1 MHYGMAIDLQLCFGC
16 TECAVA
22 CKSNNNLPNNMWWN
36 RVLTD
41 GGDYPDTAKGTYPQ
55 VCMAHYP
62 VGCQHCANPACAK
75 VCPVGATWRDEKT
88 GIVVQDVDKCIRLP
102 HVHGR
107 LPLQRPARSTG
118 KSRPTPLTSPWRL
131 RCPQARCRRG
141 GEVHLLRQ
149 PPCTRRRARL
159 HGALPRTSAV
169 LGRSGRSWQRRVSRD
184 RRTSHRSLAGRQRHG
199 AFRVLLGVKECLND

>member
-88 GIVVQDVDKCIRLP
+88 GIVVQDVDKCIGCRMCMGACPYSARTFNWEEPAYAVDFPLGDFDAPKHVAGAVEKCTFCADRLARGEEP
-102 HVHGR
+102 ACMEHCPGR
-107 LPLQRPARSTG
+107 ARYWGDLDDPGSDVSRAIAG
-118 KSRPTPLTSPWRL
+118 RPTVRL
-131 RCPQARCRRG
+131 LEDKGTEPS
-141 GEVHLLRQ
+141 VYY
-149 PPCTRRRARL
+149 
-159 HGALPRTSAV
+159 
-169 LGRSGRSWQRRVSRD
+169 
-184 RRTSHRSLAGRQRHG
+184 LA
-199 AFRVLLGVKECLND
+199 

>member
-55 VCMAHYP
+55 VSMAHYP

-88 GIVVQDVDKCIRLP
+88 GIVVQDVDKCIGCRMCMGACPYSARTFNWEEPAYAVDFPLGDFDAPKHVAGVVEKCTFCANRLARGEEP
-102 HVHGR
+102 ACMEHCPGR
-107 LPLQRPARSTG
+107 ARYWGDLDDPDSSVSRAIAG
-118 KSRPTPLTSPWRL
+118 RPTVRL
-131 RCPQARCRRG
+131 LEDKGTEPS
-141 GEVHLLRQ
+141 VYY
-149 PPCTRRRARL
+149 
-159 HGALPRTSAV
+159 
-169 LGRSGRSWQRRVSRD
+169 
-184 RRTSHRSLAGRQRHG
+184 LA
-199 AFRVLLGVKECLND
+199 

>member
-88 GIVVQDVDKCIRLP
+88 GIVVQDVDKCIGCRMCMGACPYSARTFNWEEPAYAVDFPLGDFDAPKHVAGAVEKCTFCANRLARGEAP
-102 HVHGR
+102 ACMEHCPGR
-107 LPLQRPARSTG
+107 ARYWGDLDDPGSDVSRAIAG
-118 KSRPTPLTSPWRL
+118 RPTVRL
-131 RCPQARCRRG
+131 LEDKGTEPS
-141 GEVHLLRQ
+141 VYY
-149 PPCTRRRARL
+149 
-159 HGALPRTSAV
+159 
-169 LGRSGRSWQRRVSRD
+169 
-184 RRTSHRSLAGRQRHG
+184 LA
-199 AFRVLLGVKECLND
+199 

>member
-55 VCMAHYP
+55 VSMAHYP

-88 GIVVQDVDKCIRLP
+88 GIVVQDVDKCIGCRMCMGACPYSARTFNWEEPAYAVDFPLGDFDAPKHVAGAVEKCTFCANRLARGEEP
-102 HVHGR
+102 ACMEHCPGR
-107 LPLQRPARSTG
+107 ARYWGDLDDPGSDVSRAIAGRSTV
-118 KSRPTPLTSPWRL
+118 RL
-131 RCPQARCRRG
+131 LEDKGTEPS
-141 GEVHLLRQ
+141 VYY
-149 PPCTRRRARL
+149 
-159 HGALPRTSAV
+159 
-169 LGRSGRSWQRRVSRD
+169 
-184 RRTSHRSLAGRQRHG
+184 LA
-199 AFRVLLGVKECLND
+199 

>member
-55 VCMAHYP
+55 VSMAHYP

-88 GIVVQDVDKCIRLP
+88 GIVVQDVDKCIGCRMCMGACPYSARTFNWEEPAYAVDFPLGDFDAPKHVAGVVEKCTFCANRLARGEEP
-102 HVHGR
+102 ACMEHCPGR
-107 LPLQRPARSTG
+107 ARYWGDLDDPYSDVSRAIAG
-118 KSRPTPLTSPWRL
+118 RPTVRL
-131 RCPQARCRRG
+131 LEDKGTEPS
-141 GEVHLLRQ
+141 VYY
-149 PPCTRRRARL
+149 
-159 HGALPRTSAV
+159 
-169 LGRSGRSWQRRVSRD
+169 
-184 RRTSHRSLAGRQRHG
+184 LA
-199 AFRVLLGVKECLND
+199 

>member
-88 GIVVQDVDKCIRLP
+88 GIVVQDVDKCIGCRMCMGACPYSARTFNWEEPAYAVDFPLGDFDAPTHVAGAVEKCTFCANRLARGEEP
-102 HVHGR
+102 ACMEHCPGR
-107 LPLQRPARSTG
+107 ARYWGDLDDPGSDVSRAIAG
-118 KSRPTPLTSPWRL
+118 RPTVRL
-131 RCPQARCRRG
+131 LEDKGTEPS
-141 GEVHLLRQ
+141 VYY
-149 PPCTRRRARL
+149 
-159 HGALPRTSAV
+159 
-169 LGRSGRSWQRRVSRD
+169 
-184 RRTSHRSLAGRQRHG
+184 LA
-199 AFRVLLGVKECLND
+199 

>member
-88 GIVVQDVDKCIRLP
+88 GIVVQDVDKCIGCRMCMGACPYSARTFNWEEPAYAVDFPLGDFDAPKHVAGVVEKCTFCANRLARGEEP
-102 HVHGR
+102 ACMEHCPGR
-107 LPLQRPARSTG
+107 ARYWGDLDDPGSDVSRAIAG
-118 KSRPTPLTSPWRL
+118 RPTVRL
-131 RCPQARCRRG
+131 LEDKGTEPS
-141 GEVHLLRQ
+141 VYY
-149 PPCTRRRARL
+149 
-159 HGALPRTSAV
+159 
-169 LGRSGRSWQRRVSRD
+169 
-184 RRTSHRSLAGRQRHG
+184 LA
-199 AFRVLLGVKECLND
+199 

>member
-88 GIVVQDVDKCIRLP
+88 GIVVQDVDKCIGCRMCMAACPYSARTFNWEEPAYAVDFPLGDFDAPKHVAGAVEKCTFCANRLARGEEP
-102 HVHGR
+102 ACMEHCPGR
-107 LPLQRPARSTG
+107 ARYWGDLDDPGSDVSRAIAG
-118 KSRPTPLTSPWRL
+118 RPTVRL
-131 RCPQARCRRG
+131 LEDKGTEPS
-141 GEVHLLRQ
+141 VYY
-149 PPCTRRRARL
+149 
-159 HGALPRTSAV
+159 
-169 LGRSGRSWQRRVSRD
+169 
-184 RRTSHRSLAGRQRHG
+184 LA
-199 AFRVLLGVKECLND
+199 

>member
-1 MHYGMAIDLQLCFGC
+1 MRG
-16 TECAVA
+16 

-55 VCMAHYP
+55 VSMAHYP

-88 GIVVQDVDKCIRLP
+88 GIVVQDVDKCIGCRMCMGACPYSARTFNWEEPAYAVDFPLGDFDAPKHVAGAVEKCTFCANRLAR
-102 HVHGR
+102 GEE
-107 LPLQRPARSTG
+107 PACMEH
-118 KSRPTPLTSPWRL
+118 
-131 RCPQARCRRG
+131 CPG
-141 GEVHLLRQ
+141 
-149 PPCTRRRARL
+149 RARYWGDL
-159 HGALPRTSAV
+159 DDPSSEVSQLIQS
-169 LGRSGRSWQRRVSRD
+169 RVSRD